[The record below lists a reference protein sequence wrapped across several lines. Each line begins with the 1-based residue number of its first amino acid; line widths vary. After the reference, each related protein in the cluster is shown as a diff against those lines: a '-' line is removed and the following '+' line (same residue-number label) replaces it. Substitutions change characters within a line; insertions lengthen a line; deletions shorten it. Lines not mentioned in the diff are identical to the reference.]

1 MDLSFMDDFELD
13 HDDIPDYDD
22 NIDNSTSDEDMEDSQ
37 ECSHESDLDVDID
50 DYDGDNDFSLSDDNS
65 EEYSH
70 DDENNHS
77 SSEDKHGSKISFM
90 GSGWCRHSGCN
101 CPRWN
106 PDGASK
112 YCTCGHLYSDHY

>member
-13 HDDIPDYDD
+13 HNDIPDYDD
-22 NIDNSTSDEDMEDSQ
+22 TIDESISDDNMDDSQ
-37 ECSHESDLDVDID
+37 EYGSDSDLDVDID
-50 DYDGDNDFSLSDDNS
+50 GYEEDDDFSLSSDSSDDSSLSDDDN
-65 EEYSH
+65 H
-70 DDENNHS
+70 T
-77 SSEDKHGSKISFM
+77 SSEDRHGSKISFM